1 VKLFGCHIEALD
13 MTLDVKGFSD
23 AILNDAP
30 HPNVYLK
37 FGVDKKGMTGSS
49 DAWLSVPP
57 AGGSSSF
64 ATWFY
69 WVDKLAI
76 NVMFAKDG
84 ENRQGLVGA
93 WHPRYGTCA
102 CRGSWRLTKGN
113 RYGGA

>member
-1 VKLFGCHIEALD
+1 

-93 WHPRYGTCA
+93 WHPRYGTSKLLVA
-102 CRGSWRLTKGN
+102 DFDFGEASQESRDPTQGVP
-113 RYGGA
+113 